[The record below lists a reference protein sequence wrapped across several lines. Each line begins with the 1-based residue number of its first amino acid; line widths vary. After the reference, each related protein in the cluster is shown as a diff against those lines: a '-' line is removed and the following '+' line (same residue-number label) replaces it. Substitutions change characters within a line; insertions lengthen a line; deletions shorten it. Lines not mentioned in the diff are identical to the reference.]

1 MKYIRTKDGIYKVL
15 KKPKGN
21 YSFEKTDVVIGFLND
36 TKHTP
41 IIAEKDDIIK
51 KADTI
56 EELCDLFVDT
66 TGLKG
71 IADGWRFD
79 GYDKNKKALW
89 WISTSE
95 TTRYI
100 SINEWNDKTAIKGAI
115 WTNKGL
121 IYVAQINQ
129 KGEVELL

>member
-1 MKYIRTKDGIYKVL
+1 MKYIRTKDNIFIANKNDVGAWEINAPYKI
-15 KKPKGN
+15 
-21 YSFEKTDVVIGFLND
+21 FDRD
-36 TKHTP
+36 
-41 IIAEKDDIIK
+41 IIA
-51 KADTI
+51 KADNI

-79 GYDKNKKALW
+79 GYDKSKKALW

-100 SINEWNDKTAIKGAI
+100 PISEWSDKTVIKGAI

-121 IYVAQINQ
+121 IYVAQIND
-129 KGEVELL
+129 KGELELL

>member
-1 MKYIRTKDGIYKVL
+1 MKYIRTKDGIFELIWNVIDKNG
-15 KKPKGN
+15 KQFIIEN
-21 YSFEKTDVVIGFLND
+21 YDGVAYEEE
-36 TKHTP
+36 
-41 IIAEKDDIIK
+41 IIVQ
-51 KADTI
+51 ADTI

-79 GYDKNKKALW
+79 GYDKSKKALW

-100 SINEWNDKTAIKGAI
+100 PISEWNDKTAIKGAI
-115 WTNKGL
+115 WTDKGL
-121 IYVAQINQ
+121 IYVAQINNE
-129 KGEVELL
+129 GEVELL

>member
-1 MKYIRTKDGIYKVL
+1 MKYIRTIDGHIYETTGQGKNHPRYYNIVNANL
-15 KKPKGN
+15 EIDALGIVKQ
-21 YSFEKTDVVIGFLND
+21 
-36 TKHTP
+36 
-41 IIAEKDDIIK
+41 
-51 KADTI
+51 ADTI

-79 GYDKNKKALW
+79 GYDKSKKALW

-100 SINEWNDKTAIKGAI
+100 PISEWNDKTAIKGAI
-115 WTNKGL
+115 WTDKGL
-121 IYVAQINQ
+121 IYVAKMND
-129 KGEVELL
+129 KGELELL

>member
-1 MKYIRTKDGIYKVL
+1 MKYIRTKDGRI
-15 KKPKGN
+15 
-21 YSFEKTDVVIGFLND
+21 IGFEPK
-36 TKHTP
+36 TKDLDLIKYLSQFVNYQGEYAP
-41 IIAEKDDIIK
+41 IKQ
-51 KADTI
+51 ADNI

-79 GYDKNKKALW
+79 GYDKSKKALW

-100 SINEWNDKTAIKGAI
+100 PISEWNDKTVIKGAI
-115 WTNKGL
+115 WTDKGL
-121 IYVAQINQ
+121 IYVAQINNE
-129 KGEVELL
+129 GEVELL